1 MDYPPCLLA
10 FSIYVQLD
18 MTRLFLLTSYESREE
33 ILLSKGGNDGYDA
46 IISCKKNSNAGH
58 EISTWR

>member
-18 MTRLFLLTSYESREE
+18 MTSYESREE